1 MNPNILTQLIGNK
14 PIVTL
19 ETCYGWLLVHKET
32 KKTARIFAT
41 DTVREVQTWIA
52 DTENPQAD

>member
-14 PIVTL
+14 PIVIL

-32 KKTARIFAT
+32 KRIVRVSVD